1 MIRLLVLGDL
11 NLDVHAAESTETGAG
26 QEVRAAV
33 RVVPGGS
40 AGTFAR
46 VASRLGAHVAFLGCV
61 GADPVGDLLEQD
73 LRAGG
78 VEPHL
83 RRSATPSGV
92 VVALHRS
99 HDRSMI
105 CSRGANDAL
114 GESDV
119 GPALFADLDHLHVSG
134 YAFLSAGQAAA
145 ARRAI
150 ALAQAARATVSAN
163 LPPANLVRS
172 HGVERFRQE
181 LAGVSHLFLN
191 RDEGR
196 CLTGLDGDDV
206 IVDALARRHVAGAL
220 TLGAEGALAWQG
232 SKRDRHRAS
241 EALNVDPTGAGDAY
255 AASFIVSLLGGD
267 DLSLANRRA
276 CDAARAHIAQ
286 RGLPLDSIRSPH
298 YRRSLDG
305 QRTEVEHP

>member
-1 MIRLLVLGDL
+1 MTRLLVLGDL
-11 NLDVHAAESTETGAG
+11 NLDVHAAEPSETGTG

-33 RVVPGGS
+33 RVAPGGS

-46 VASRLGAHVAFLGCV
+46 VAARLGAHVAFLGSV
-61 GADPVGDLLEQD
+61 GTDPVGDLLEQD

-83 RRSATPSGV
+83 RRTAAPSGV
-92 VVALHRS
+92 VVALHRG

-119 GPALFADLDHLHVSG
+119 DPALFADLDHLHVSG

-172 HGVERFRQE
+172 HGVERFRRD
-181 LAGVSHLFLN
+181 LDDISHLFLN

-196 CLTGLDGDDV
+196 CLTGIDGDDV
-206 IVDALARRHVAGAL
+206 IVDALARRQVAGAL

-232 SKRDRHRAS
+232 SQRDRHRAS
-241 EALNVDPTGAGDAY
+241 EALDVDPTGAGDAF
-255 AASFIVSLLGGD
+255 AAAFIVSLLGGD
-267 DLSLANRRA
+267 NLSCANRRA
-276 CDAARAHIAQ
+276 CDAARDHIAA
-286 RGLPLDSIRSPH
+286 RSTPP
-298 YRRSLDG
+298 RATVTPSEGMSRASAP
-305 QRTEVEHP
+305 QSEA

>member
-11 NLDVHAAESTETGAG
+11 NLDVHAEESTETGAG

-46 VASRLGAHVAFLGCV
+46 VAARLGAHVAFLGSV
-61 GADPVGDLLEQD
+61 GADPVGDLLERD
-73 LRAGG
+73 LVACG

-83 RRSATPSGV
+83 RRSKMPTGV
-92 VVALHRS
+92 VVALHRG

-119 GPALFADLDHLHVSG
+119 DPTLFAGLNHLHVSG
-134 YAFLSAGQAAA
+134 YTFLSVSQAAA

-150 ALAQAARATVSAN
+150 ALAVAAGATVSLN

-181 LAGVSHLFLN
+181 LAGVSLLFLN

-196 CLTGLDGDDV
+196 CFTGLDGDDA
-206 IVDALARRHVAGAL
+206 IVDALARRHAAGAL

-232 SKRDRHRAS
+232 KKRDRHQAS
-241 EALNVDPTGAGDAY
+241 EALHVDPTGAGDAY
-255 AASFIVSLLGGD
+255 AASFIVSLLGVD
-267 DLSLANRRA
+267 DLSLANQRA
-276 CDAARAHIAQ
+276 CDAARTHIATRSTSAAG
-286 RGLPLDSIRSPH
+286 RG
-298 YRRSLDG
+298 
-305 QRTEVEHP
+305 